1 MTGSAAH
8 LCTTVTAGL
17 DSVCAIA
24 VLPVVEEPFSKWGAS
39 KCTSKNYGNFFSFKR
54 FTLAMDP
61 TLIVLLELIS
71 KIQNVKVE
79 AIPPQKLEG
88 LGPRAP
94 PVPPP
99 LPLFSV
105 PLSGHCYVILRE
117 SRGHVMVFMTK
128 KWRSFWLK
136 KCTILF
142 LISVESQHRDL
153 EVMSTNCLR
162 SLPNSVQN
170 AGYFILFQWE
180 LMMPTKQAKYIL
192 CNILVSE
199 SLLGKDSFW

>member
-24 VLPVVEEPFSKWGAS
+24 VLPVVEEPFSKWGAR
-39 KCTSKNYGNFFSFKR
+39 KCTSKNYGNFFSYGPN
-54 FTLAMDP
+54 TNCVAWTYL
-61 TLIVLLELIS
+61 S

-79 AIPPQKLEG
+79 AIPPQKLGG